1 MVREREGDEKR
12 CVQGKYSGKQSYK
25 TEKKTDTAWKEGERK
40 K

>member
-25 TEKKTDTAWKEGERK
+25 TEENRHGMERRQKKK
-40 K
+40 